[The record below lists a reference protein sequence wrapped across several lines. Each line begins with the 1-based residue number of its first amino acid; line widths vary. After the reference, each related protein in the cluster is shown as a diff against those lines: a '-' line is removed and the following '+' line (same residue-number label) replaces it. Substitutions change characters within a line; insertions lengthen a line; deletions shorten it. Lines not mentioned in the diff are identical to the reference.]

1 MPAALTADKALA
13 SAREAHARALEL
25 EEQAAAARTK
35 GQQIDADSV
44 DLIVENPAKA
54 EDVTRQVETQ
64 ERLARAYA
72 TKAAAEHT
80 RAKEHALDALYREA
94 AALDKEAEKRDKD
107 AAKLAQQIA
116 EAHKALEE
124 LADAPYVVGPTRTRE
139 DGTPTEWAV
148 PADEQLLHDAVR
160 LRRQAAQNRYYV
172 EHGEPATTKHQL
184 DVADVPHSANA
195 LAGYSLYDTITEQDR
210 TDLLNRVINGTVYDE
225 AHQ

>member
-25 EEQAAAARTK
+25 EEQAAAARAK

-54 EDVTRQVETQ
+54 EDVSRQVETQ

-94 AALDKEAEKRDKD
+94 AALDKEAEKLDR
-107 AAKLAQQIA
+107 
-116 EAHKALEE
+116 EADDLEARIDKALADLKDLSNIDYVDPFESGNVEPYKEYPARADVDRRARAEE
-124 LADAPYVVGPTRTRE
+124 L
-139 DGTPTEWAV
+139 
-148 PADEQLLHDAVR
+148 
-160 LRRQAAQNRYYV
+160 RRRAEQNRYYV
-172 EHGEPATTKHQL
+172 KFGTAAVEKSQLNPAHASHGGEPAMTPFSVHLDSTT
-184 DVADVPHSANA
+184 HS
-195 LAGYSLYDTITEQDR
+195 E
-210 TDLLNRVINGTVYDE
+210 LLNRVINGTVYDE
-225 AHQ
+225 DHQ